1 MARIRN
7 YEPRDL
13 ETVYRIC
20 LETGSSGKD
29 ATHLYRDPK
38 VIGHIYAGPYVTLE
52 PRCAFVLEDDEGV
65 GGYII
70 GAFDTHTFEK
80 RQEEEWWPDLRRTYA
95 DPSGKAREAWSID
108 ERMAY
113 LIHHSPRTPRR
124 VSEPY
129 PSHLHIDLLP
139 RFQGK
144 GFGQKMIDHWLD
156 AMRAMGSRGMH
167 LGVGTANER
176 AVRFYEAYGLKV
188 IEKIPAPYNVIYF
201 GTELGNKG

>member
-1 MARIRN
+1 MATIRN

-13 ETVYRIC
+13 DAVYRIC

-52 PRCAFVLEDDEGV
+52 PECAFVLTDEEGV

-70 GAFDTHTFEK
+70 GARDTHAFEK
-80 RQEEEWWPDLRRTYA
+80 RQEAEWWPGLRQTYA
-95 DPSGKAREAWSID
+95 DPSEKPRESWTTD

-124 VSEPY
+124 ITGSY

-139 RFQGK
+139 RFQRK
-144 GFGQKMIDHWLD
+144 GFGKKMIDHWLD
-156 AMRAMGSRGMH
+156 AMRKLGSRGMH
-167 LGVGTANER
+167 LGVGVANER

-201 GTELGNKG
+201 GTEFS